1 MEQTL
6 DQVRA
11 ELAAIHDEL
20 LALPRDDFS
29 RRAELQE
36 RRNELRQ
43 KSREL
48 AEGLPLHDRAAL
60 LAAFNRLQELRDRLV
75 EAHLPGGDAVGV
87 AGLDNGVL
95 SAVNQ
100 AISSGVGIDEIELR
114 LAEIVEQLKSS
125 E

>member
-48 AEGLPLHDRAAL
+48 AEGLTLHDRAAL

-75 EAHLPGGDAVGV
+75 EAHLTGGDAIGD
-87 AGLDNGVL
+87 AGIDNVFL

-100 AISSGVGIDEIELR
+100 AISSGVGIDEIESR